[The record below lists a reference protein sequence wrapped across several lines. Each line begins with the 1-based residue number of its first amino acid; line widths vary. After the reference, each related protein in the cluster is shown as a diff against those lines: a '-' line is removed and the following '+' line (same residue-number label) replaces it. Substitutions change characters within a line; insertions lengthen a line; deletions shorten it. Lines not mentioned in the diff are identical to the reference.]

1 ISMSLL
7 RERMIEDM
15 QLHGLSANTQDV
27 YVRAVCQLSD
37 YVNTVLAKITEEDLR
52 RYFLYLA
59 KEKKCS
65 RSTSTIALCGIKLFF
80 ERTLGRDWPILDL
93 VRPGKER
100 KLPVVL
106 SRQEV
111 HQVLSCPPSQFA
123 HRLAPMRQPI
133 GPAADSNLFID
144 TAAAG
149 HLLSAP
155 RGLAHFLDV
164 SAAFKPMSWCSIR
177 STLPM
182 TRTKT
187 IPAPWRRFVRRCCDC
202 ATPLKRPSSSFIT
215 SASPSAGTK
224 SAAPSAAPVPFTPS
238 AILISCSLAPHL

>member
-1 ISMSLL
+1 MSLL

-65 RSTSTIALCGIKLFF
+65 RSTSTIALCGIKFFF

-111 HQVLSCPPSQFA
+111 HQVLSCPPLSSPTDWRRCA
-123 HRLAPMRQPI
+123 SRSVRLPI
-133 GPAADSNLFID
+133 PICSSTPQRPAIC
-144 TAAAG
+144 
-149 HLLSAP
+149 SAP
-155 RGLAHFLDV
+155 RADWLT
-164 SAAFKPMSWCSIR
+164 SSMSPQRSSRCRGAR
-177 STLPM
+177 STLLCP
-182 TRTKT
+182 
-187 IPAPWRRFVRRCCDC
+187 
-202 ATPLKRPSSSFIT
+202 
-215 SASPSAGTK
+215 
-224 SAAPSAAPVPFTPS
+224 
-238 AILISCSLAPHL
+238 